1 MRKAYVTL
9 SNYGTLLEA
18 DWPRP
23 GLRLH
28 YQN

>member
-9 SNYGTLLEA
+9 SNYGTLLEV

-28 YQN
+28 YQS